1 MTALGMFFGSGRERF
16 PFQRL
21 RLNISLEF
29 FLLAGLVLGGM
40 AFLNTWDFPI
50 FLALFCATYAF
61 REALISQMETSN
73 NGTEVRM
80 AGKRVFPTL
89 VNSFILSGLALGI
102 CGFLLYLPFYLGFSS
117 QAGGILPNLIYPT
130 RGAHL
135 WLMFGSL
142 LLPLLAYLIY
152 LWKTGVHASMI
163 SGLIWALGVVF
174 GLWVLSVVLGWV
186 IINIPLVRDLYLGS
200 LGATGLDGG
209 LWRAVFTRRIINLG
223 WVTLLG
229 FLGVTLV
236 LLWSFVKEKVE
247 LMSDMGGGTKID
259 EGGEKSQKLALPSE
273 VFILML
279 VLGGVLLILVPE
291 FFFLRDQFGWRINT
305 IFKFYYQA
313 WLLLGLAAAF
323 GTAWLLLSLRGIWQ
337 KAYSLGLVLLLG
349 MALVYPVLS
358 LWNKTNGFNPPD
370 GYTLDGVAYF
380 AASSPEDMAGIAW
393 LRAAPPGVVLEA
405 VGGSYS
411 EYARVATL
419 SGQPNVLGWPGH
431 ESQWRG
437 GGEEMG
443 TRQSDIELIYRS
455 NNWEQVKQLLDLYDV
470 RYVYVGPLERRTYR
484 VSEAKF
490 MQFLT
495 PVFQNGQV
503 SIYEVPQELASTT
516 LQQN

>member
-1 MTALGMFFGSGRERF
+1 
-16 PFQRL
+16 
-21 RLNISLEF
+21 
-29 FLLAGLVLGGM
+29 
-40 AFLNTWDFPI
+40 
-50 FLALFCATYAF
+50 
-61 REALISQMETSN
+61 
-73 NGTEVRM
+73 
-80 AGKRVFPTL
+80 
-89 VNSFILSGLALGI
+89 
-102 CGFLLYLPFYLGFSS
+102 
-117 QAGGILPNLIYPT
+117 
-130 RGAHL
+130 
-135 WLMFGSL
+135 
-142 LLPLLAYLIY
+142 
-152 LWKTGVHASMI
+152 
-163 SGLIWALGVVF
+163 
-174 GLWVLSVVLGWV
+174 
-186 IINIPLVRDLYLGS
+186 
-200 LGATGLDGG
+200 
-209 LWRAVFTRRIINLG
+209 
-223 WVTLLG
+223 
-229 FLGVTLV
+229 
-236 LLWSFVKEKVE
+236 
-247 LMSDMGGGTKID
+247 
-259 EGGEKSQKLALPSE
+259 
-273 VFILML
+273 ML

-323 GTAWLLLSLRGIWQ
+323 GTAWLLLSLRGIWH

-490 MQFLT
+490 IQFLT